1 MALRPICEPVEL
13 PAGSSLLV
21 ERVEHGGDSPRLG
34 RLLHF
39 HDVSELVVFET
50 VKGSFFAEGLRHSLA
65 DRSVIFAPSM
75 RHHDFELESGA
86 KGWRLVQIDPYLIEQ
101 LALQPR
107 LARLSRAFHAR
118 LSAAQWPRTVMLLDW
133 LSEIVASDPCDPLVT
148 SVLELLLAVVVAAP
162 ADEGSAASNGPDHV
176 ERLLPAL
183 ERLRLDP
190 SATVP
195 LQDAAAVCSLS
206 PAYFSRRF
214 KRVFG
219 MNFTDYTRAYRLH
232 LAARRILSSGAAV
245 SHIAYGVGFS
255 SASHFTALFHER
267 FGMTPR
273 DYRRS
278 MRQRARH

>member
-13 PAGSSLLV
+13 PPGASLLV
-21 ERVEHGGDSPRLG
+21 ERVEHIRESPELG

-50 VKGSFFAEGLRHSLA
+50 VSGAFFAEGRRHA
-65 DRSVIFAPSM
+65 IGDRSVIFAPSM
-75 RHHDFELESGA
+75 RHHDFKLDAGIKA
-86 KGWRLVQIDPYLIEQ
+86 WRLVQIDPYLIER
-101 LALQPR
+101 LAMQPP
-107 LARLSRAFHAR
+107 LARLSHAFCVR
-118 LSAAQWPRTVMLLDW
+118 PRDTEWPRLIMLLDW
-133 LSEIVASDPCDPLVT
+133 LSETVAGDPFDPLAT
-148 SVLELLLAVVVAAP
+148 RILELVLALAAGAP
-162 ADEGSAASNGPDHV
+162 ADEGSADAGATDHV

-195 LQDAAAVCSLS
+195 LDEAAAVCSLS

-232 LAARRILSSGAAV
+232 LAARRILSSGTAV

-255 SASHFTALFHER
+255 SASHFTALFHQR

>member
-13 PAGSSLLV
+13 PPGSSVLV
-21 ERVEHGGDSPRLG
+21 ERVEHGRDSRALG

-39 HDVSELVVFET
+39 HDVSELVVFES
-50 VKGSFFAEGLRHSLA
+50 VSGSFFAEGLAHPLA

-75 RHHDFELESGA
+75 RHHDFELEAGA
-86 KGWRLVQIDPYLIEQ
+86 KAWRLVQIDPYLIEQ

-107 LARLSRAFHAR
+107 LARLSQAFHAR
-118 LSAAQWPRTVMLLDW
+118 PTAAQWPRIMMLLDW
-133 LSEIVASDPCDPLVT
+133 LSETAVDDPCDPLVT
-148 SVLELLLAVVVAAP
+148 SILELLLATVVAAP
-162 ADEGSAASNGPDHV
+162 AGEGRAARGGTDHV

-183 ERLRLDP
+183 ERLRVDP
-190 SATVP
+190 GATVP
-195 LQDAAAVCSLS
+195 LADAAAVCSLS

-219 MNFTDYTRAYRLH
+219 MNFTDYARAYRLH

-255 SASHFTALFHER
+255 SASHFTALFHDR

-273 DYRRS
+273 EYRRS
-278 MRQRARH
+278 ARQRARH

>member
-1 MALRPICEPVEL
+1 MPLRPICEPVEL
-13 PAGSSLLV
+13 SPGSSVLV
-21 ERVEHGGDSPRLG
+21 ERVEHREDSPELG

-50 VKGSFFAEGLRHSLA
+50 VRGVFLAEGRRHVLA

-75 RHHDFELESGA
+75 RHHDFELEQGVKA
-86 KGWRLVQIDPYLIEQ
+86 WRLLQIDPYVIEQ
-101 LALQPR
+101 LALQPA
-107 LARLSRAFHAR
+107 LGRLSQAFCAR
-118 LSAAQWPRTVMLLDW
+118 PTPAQWPRIVMLTEW
-133 LSEIVASDPCDPLVT
+133 LSETVAADPRDPLVARI
-148 SVLELLLAVVVAAP
+148 LDLLLASIVAAP
-162 ADEGSAASNGPDHV
+162 ADEGSAASEGQEHV

-190 SATVP
+190 SAMVP
-195 LQDAAAVCSLS
+195 LEEAAAVCSLS

-232 LAARRILSSGAAV
+232 LAARRILSSSAAV

-255 SASHFTALFHER
+255 SPSHFTALFHQR

-278 MRQRARH
+278 MRPRTRH

>member
-13 PAGSSLLV
+13 PAGSSVLV
-21 ERVEHGGDSPRLG
+21 ERVEHGSDSPALG

-50 VKGSFFAEGLRHSLA
+50 VRGSFFAEGLAHTLA

-75 RHHDFELESGA
+75 RHHDFQLEAGA
-86 KGWRLVQIDPYLIEQ
+86 KAWRLVQIDPYVIEQ
-101 LALQPR
+101 LALRPP
-107 LARLSRAFHAR
+107 LARLSHAFHAR
-118 LSAAQWPRTVMLLDW
+118 PEGTQWPRIKMLLDW
-133 LSEIVASDPCDPLVT
+133 LAETVADDARNPLVT
-148 SVLELLLAVVVAAP
+148 SILELLLASVVAAP
-162 ADEGSAASNGPDHV
+162 GDEGSAASESPDHV

-190 SATVP
+190 GATVP
-195 LQDAAAVCSLS
+195 LEEAAAVCSLS

-219 MNFTDYTRAYRLH
+219 MNFTDYARAYRLH
-232 LAARRILSSGAAV
+232 LAARRILSSGEAL

-255 SASHFTALFHER
+255 SASHFTALFRGR

-273 DYRRS
+273 EYRRS
-278 MRQRARH
+278 LRQRARD